1 MEWQISVDHD
11 QTATK
16 GWSGGLHCMHKA
28 ILSEMLVYEILEHLP
43 SQNKMHITMYV
54 KHEDAQDNLNTP
66 FSEKTDAPHSPPPHE
81 N

>member
-1 MEWQISVDHD
+1 MIRLLQKADSEDYTVII
-11 QTATK
+11 
-16 GWSGGLHCMHKA
+16 MHKA